1 MSEFEPARRLR
12 GIQKSMIRQVFDRA
26 RPGSINLGLG
36 EPDLPTPDVVRREA
50 ARVVVEEQNGYTTH
64 AGLPHLRERVAYDY
78 AHLNLSAEQVI
89 ITAGSQEAL
98 YLALLTLVDEGDE
111 VLIPDPGF
119 VAYATIVQM
128 AGGVP
133 KFYRMPA
140 ARDFAF
146 DAEAFRDALT
156 PRTKVV
162 VCISP
167 SNPTGRVLSRE
178 ELAEMGAALAG
189 SGAYVVSDEIYREL
203 YFTKERPASLSE
215 FRPERVLVI
224 GGLSKSMS
232 MTGWRLG
239 WLCGDADVVR
249 SALVLHGYTTT
260 CASTVSQ
267 KAGLAAWTAEA
278 AEARKA
284 FRRTFR
290 ERRDHLLQLL
300 STELSL
306 RAVEPEGAFYTMVDV
321 RALGDSMTVAERL
334 LEHGVITVP
343 GAAFGAEGE
352 GYLRVSFCAAPDVL
366 AEGVKRMKQA
376 FGR

>member
-1 MSEFEPARRLR
+1 MTEFEPARRLR

-64 AGLPHLRERVAYDY
+64 AGLPALRERVTSDY
-78 AHLNLSAEQVI
+78 SHLNLTPEQVV

-98 YLALLTLVDEGDE
+98 YLLLLTLVDEGDE

-119 VAYATIVQM
+119 VAYPTIVKM

-140 ARDFAF
+140 SCDFAF
-146 DAEAFRDALT
+146 DAGEFRSALS
-156 PRTKVV
+156 PKTKVV

-178 ELAEMGAALAG
+178 ELALMAGALEG

-203 YFTKERPASLSE
+203 YFTGERPSSISE
-215 FRPERVLVI
+215 FRSDRVLVI

-239 WLCGDADVVR
+239 WLCGDAAVVR

-278 AEARKA
+278 AEARKT

-290 ERRDHLLQLL
+290 ERRDHLLGLL
-300 STELSL
+300 SSELSL
-306 RAVEPEGAFYTMVDV
+306 RAVEPEGAFYAMVDV
-321 RALGDSMTVAERL
+321 RAHGDSMSVAERL

-352 GYLRVSFCAAPDVL
+352 GYLRVSFCADLGVL
-366 AEGVKRMKQA
+366 AEGVKRMKEA
-376 FGR
+376 LKP